1 VRFDPFFLLIFPV
14 FLFSVVVH
22 ECAHGWAALRCGD
35 ETALERGRLTLNP
48 LPHIDPFGSVILP
61 GLLMLVHA
69 PFLIGWAKPVPVDH
83 ARLRDPVNDPLKV
96 AMAGPASNL
105 LLAVLFA
112 GILRLAPEPPPPGT
126 TGLAVW
132 LAPIGA
138 MALAGVIWNVTLA
151 LFNLLPI
158 PPLDG
163 SWLVMRFMKLRHII
177 VLHQFRLVG
186 LLVVAAV
193 MASPAVSNVL
203 LRIPVRAVVRVCLGM
218 FGISSEGLEL

>member
-1 VRFDPFFLLIFPV
+1 VRFDPNLLLIFPV

-22 ECAHGWAALRCGD
+22 ECAHGLMALRCGD
-35 ETALERGRLTLNP
+35 ATAKERGRLTLNP
-48 LPHIDPFGSVILP
+48 IPHADLVGSILLP
-61 GLLMLVHA
+61 GLLMLTHA
-69 PFLIGWAKPVPVDH
+69 PFLIGWAKPVPIDRS
-83 ARLRDPVNDPLKV
+83 RLRHPVNDTVKV

-105 LLAVLFA
+105 VLAVLFA
-112 GILRLAPEPPPPGT
+112 GLLRLVPEPPPPGA

-132 LAPIGA
+132 LSPLGT

-186 LLVVAAV
+186 LVVVAALV
-193 MASPAVSNVL
+193 SSPAISNVL
-203 LRIPVRAVVRVCLGM
+203 LRIPVRAVVRVCLAM
-218 FGISSEGLEL
+218 FGMSSEGLGL